1 MANADAPM
9 GLKPVKSGDGP
20 YIAQTE
26 IYYCPSTDSTALFI
40 GDPVI
45 LAGSADA
52 NGVPTITIATAG
64 TSNRITGAVV
74 GFVPSATIVANGY
87 RLASTAE
94 YVIVE
99 VGPNTVYEIQED
111 AGGATTALIDIGE
124 NASLVSG
131 TGSTYTKRS
140 GWQLDSSTHATSSLQ
155 LRMLGFVQRPDNE
168 PAVAK
173 AKLLVRINQPTE
185 TGAAGSTGV

>member
-1 MANADAPM
+1 MANSNAPM
-9 GLKPVKSGDGP
+9 GLKPVGSGDGP
-20 YIAQTE
+20 YIAQTMR
-26 IYYCPSTDSTALFI
+26 YYVPSSDTTALFI

-64 TSNRITGAVV
+64 TTNRVTGAIV
-74 GFVPSATIVANGY
+74 GFDPSPTIVANGY

-94 YVIVE
+94 YVLVE

-111 AGGATTALIDIGE
+111 ALGAPTALVDIGE
-124 NASLVSG
+124 NASLVAG
-131 TGSTYTKRS
+131 AGSTYTKRS
-140 GWQLDSSTHATSSLQ
+140 GWQLDSSTHATASLQ
-155 LRMLGFVQRPDNE
+155 LRMLAFVQRPDNE
-168 PAVAK
+168 PAVAN